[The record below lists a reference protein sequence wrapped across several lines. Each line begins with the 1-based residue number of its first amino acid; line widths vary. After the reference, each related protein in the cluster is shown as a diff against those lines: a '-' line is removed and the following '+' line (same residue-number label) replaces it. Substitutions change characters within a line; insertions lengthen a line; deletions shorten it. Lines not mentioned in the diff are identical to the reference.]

1 MMGSKPLFMRGGVLA
16 VVLACALLTGC
27 NDDDDKKAAS
37 PPPKSSS
44 VIAKDL
50 YDFEPAPP
58 PPSAPPP
65 PRPAEVVH
73 VPPPPPLRPAP
84 VPEPPA
90 AIPEPKFEDPGPLLR
105 AMQVRDLRAMRQEAA
120 ATPGLRQFNQSVER
134 ASIDAAWRLKDPDYK
149 QRDPRLPEDRSTL
162 PVDRYR
168 VITAD
173 RYIGA
178 VLENAVNSQIPG
190 RIIAVVERH
199 VFGADGRLPLLPK
212 GTRIICQ
219 YKKLSKVGESRV
231 DVACARA
238 LRPDGASIQL
248 TDAAGA
254 DQMARTGLVGDVDLR
269 VWERYGSAFVIAG
282 ISALASMGNQVSSS
296 QTVQNGGNALSQN
309 LGQVTAKVLEQSVD
323 LAPIV
328 SVPAGSRI
336 HIIPATDLWIRE
348 PEAAIQD
355 SSGVE

>member
-1 MMGSKPLFMRGGVLA
+1 
-16 VVLACALLTGC
+16 
-27 NDDDDKKAAS
+27 
-37 PPPKSSS
+37 
-44 VIAKDL
+44 
-50 YDFEPAPP
+50 
-58 PPSAPPP
+58 
-65 PRPAEVVH
+65 
-73 VPPPPPLRPAP
+73 
-84 VPEPPA
+84 VPEPPTI
-90 AIPEPKFEDPGPLLR
+90 IPEPKFEDPGPLLR

-120 ATPGLRQFNQSVER
+120 AGAGLRQFSQSVER
-134 ASIDAAWRLKDPDYK
+134 ASLEAAWRLKDPDYK

-231 DVACARA
+231 EVACARA

-282 ISALASMGNQVSSS
+282 ISALASMGNQISAN

-336 HIIPATDLWIRE
+336 EIIPATDLWIRE
-348 PEAAIQD
+348 PETATQD
-355 SSGVE
+355 ASSAE

>member
-1 MMGSKPLFMRGGVLA
+1 MTGSKPLLMRGGTLTVA
-16 VVLACALLTGC
+16 LACALLVGC
-27 NDDDDKKAAS
+27 NEDEDKAAS
-37 PPPKSSS
+37 TPPKSSS
-44 VIAKDL
+44 AIAKDL

-58 PPSAPPP
+58 PPPVPPPAPP
-65 PRPAEVVH
+65 AQVVH
-73 VPPPPPLRPAP
+73 VPSPPPPPPAP

-90 AIPEPKFEDPGPLLR
+90 IIPEPKFEDPGPLLR
-105 AMQVRDLRAMRQEAA
+105 AMQVRDLRALRQEAA
-120 ATPGLRQFNQSVER
+120 ATAGLRQFSQSVER

-199 VFGADGRLPLLPK
+199 IFGADGRLPLLPK

-231 DVACARA
+231 DVACSRA

-254 DQMARTGLVGDVDLR
+254 DHQRPGRVANRDHSGNGFVDQ
-269 VWERYGSAFVIAG
+269 G
-282 ISALASMGNQVSSS
+282 
-296 QTVQNGGNALSQN
+296 
-309 LGQVTAKVLEQSVD
+309 
-323 LAPIV
+323 
-328 SVPAGSRI
+328 AGSGVSGLWNRI
-336 HIIPATDLWIRE
+336 GEGRA
-348 PEAAIQD
+348 
-355 SSGVE
+355 